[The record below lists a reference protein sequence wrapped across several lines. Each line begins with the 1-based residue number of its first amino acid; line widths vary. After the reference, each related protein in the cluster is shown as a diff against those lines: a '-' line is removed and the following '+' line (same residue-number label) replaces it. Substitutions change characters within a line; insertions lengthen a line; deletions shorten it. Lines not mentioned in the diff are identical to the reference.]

1 MAKIKVAIA
10 GINGRFGRATAKAI
24 LADKDL
30 ELVGGFG
37 RPGASYA
44 GSDIGELVGSG
55 KTGVLVGESFLDM
68 LDFNK
73 PDVVLD
79 FTEAEASVEIA
90 KLALERGVRPVVGT
104 SGVDPEAVKLLQETA
119 KKSKMGGMVVPN
131 FSLGA
136 VLMMEFAKQAAK
148 FFPHVEVVEMHNTG
162 KKDAPSGTAMYTARK
177 LAEVS
182 DKFNPPTNEKE
193 LLDGARGGRHS
204 SGVHV
209 HSLRLPGLISHQE
222 VIFGAEGEL
231 LTIRHDGMN
240 TECYIRGILLACKE
254 VMKLDHLEVGLEN
267 VLIGDAKQ
275 PSSVC

>member
-1 MAKIKVAIA
+1 MAKVKVAIA

-37 RPGASYA
+37 RPGASYV
-44 GSDIGELVGSG
+44 GSDIGEL
-55 KTGVLVGESFLDM
+55 TGVGTTGILVGETFLDM

-79 FTEAEASVEIA
+79 FTEAEAAIETA

-104 SGVDPEAVKLLQETA
+104 SGLDPEAIKLLQETA
-119 KKSKMGGMVVPN
+119 KKLKIGGMVVPN

-136 VLMMEFAKQAAK
+136 VLMMEFAKEAARH
-148 FFPHVEVVEMHNTG
+148 FPHVEVVEMHNTG
-162 KKDAPSGTAMYTARK
+162 KKDAPSGTAMFTARK
-177 LAEVS
+177 MAEVGNN
-182 DKFNPPTNEKE
+182 FNPRVDEKE

-209 HSLRLPGLISHQE
+209 HSLRLPGLMSHQE

-231 LTIRHDGMN
+231 LTIRHDGLN
-240 TECYIRGILLACKE
+240 TECYIRGILLAAKE
-254 VMKLDHLEVGLEN
+254 VMKLDHLAVGLEK
-267 VLIGDAKQ
+267 VLIGDKQ
-275 PSSVC
+275 TSSVC